1 LIDWLGWREGLLALR
16 HIWRNDFHPLRQS
29 PLHEALQS
37 LDDHPSSSAILRS
50 LAQALKAEP
59 RCLPECG
66 ISTFCGALARPPKPA
81 SRATLDRPWPLPTG
95 HSPSLGCVV
104 DPVIK

>member
-59 RCLPECG
+59 RCLPECA
-66 ISTFCGALARPPKPA
+66 ALSPDRQSRPAARRLTARGRYRPA
-81 SRATLDRPWPLPTG
+81 IRLPWAVL
-95 HSPSLGCVV
+95 V

>member
-29 PLHEALQS
+29 PLHEA
-37 LDDHPSSSAILRS
+37 AILRS

-59 RCLPECG
+59 RCLPECA
-66 ISTFCGALARPPKPA
+66 ALSPDRQSRPAARRLTARGRYRPA
-81 SRATLDRPWPLPTG
+81 IRLPWAVL
-95 HSPSLGCVV
+95 V